1 MNRSKTWETLR
12 PYAMILPAMVAILC
26 FVIYP
31 VFQLLRL
38 SFYKYNLLNKA
49 KSKFVGVDNYEQ
61 LFAKEEF
68 YTALTNTVVYT
79 IATVIL
85 TMLIAL
91 LLALWINQTKG
102 KRMNALL
109 QAGIFT
115 PHIISIVSI
124 ALVWMLLME
133 PNHGVLNYL
142 LKLVGLPPSK
152 WLQSSSTSMISVIL
166 VSIWHNVGYYAL
178 IILAALK
185 SVPLTI
191 YEAAAL
197 DNASRLKT
205 FFKITLPMI
214 SPQLFFI
221 LIIMTIGSFKVFDTV
236 RIMTGGGPNN
246 STSTLVYHIYEYR
259 SNNLGYASATGI
271 VLMAIIAILTFIYFR
286 MLSKKVHY
294 Q

>member
-1 MNRSKTWETLR
+1 MNNTTRWDTLR
-12 PYAMILPAMVAILC
+12 PYVMILPAMLAILC

-31 VFQLLRL
+31 VFYLLKL
-38 SFYKYNLLNKA
+38 SFYRYNLLNKA
-49 KSKFVGVDNYEQ
+49 KSKFIGLDNYKQ
-61 LFAKEEF
+61 LFSKDEF
-68 YTALTNTVVYT
+68 YVALNNTLIYTVTVVLLT
-79 IATVIL
+79 IV
-85 TMLIAL
+85 IAL
-91 LLALWINQTKG
+91 LLALLINRKKT
-102 KRMNALL
+102 RFNAFL

-133 PNHGVLNYL
+133 PNFGILNYV
-142 LKLVGLPPSK
+142 LKTFGLPTSK
-152 WLQSSSTSMISVIL
+152 WLQSSSTSMLSVIL
-166 VSIWHNVGYYAL
+166 VSVWHNVGYYAL
-178 IILAALK
+178 ILLAALQ
-185 SVPLTI
+185 SVPPTI

-197 DNASRLKT
+197 DNASRFKT
-205 FFKITLPMI
+205 FYKITLPMI
-214 SPQLFFI
+214 SPQLFFV

-271 VLMAIIAILTFIYFR
+271 ILMVIIAILTFVYFR
-286 MLSKKVHY
+286 VLANKVHY

>member
-1 MNRSKTWETLR
+1 MVKKSVWETVR
-12 PYAMILPAMVAILC
+12 PYVMIFPAMAGILV

-31 VFQLLRL
+31 VFYLIKL

-49 KSKFVGVDNYEQ
+49 RSTFIGTDNYREV
-61 LFAKEEF
+61 LSRGDF
-68 YTALTNTVVYT
+68 YTALANTAVYT
-79 IATVIL
+79 LAVVVL
-85 TMLIAL
+85 TMLLSMLIAVWL
-91 LLALWINQTKG
+91 SKSSKW
-102 KRMNALL
+102 NALV

-133 PNHGVLNYL
+133 PNHGVLNFL
-142 LKLVGLPPSK
+142 LKSVGLPPLQ
-152 WLQSSSTSMISVIL
+152 WLQSSQTSMMSVII

-178 IILAALK
+178 IIVAALQ
-185 SVPLTI
+185 SIPPSI

-197 DNASRLKT
+197 DNASKFNVFT
-205 FFKITLPMI
+205 KITLPLI

-236 RIMTGGGPNN
+236 RIMTGGGPND
-246 STSTLVYHIYEYR
+246 STTTLVYYIYEFR
-259 SNNLGYASATGI
+259 SNNIGYASATGV
-271 VLMAIIAILTFIYFR
+271 VLMIIIAILTFVYFR
-286 MLSKKVHY
+286 LLSKKVHY